1 LAYLIV
7 SSIAYM
13 PVEILAGMCLVP
25 AARLVAEPPC
35 TDVQGY
41 EVLQQTQGDGRG
53 FVDDY

>member
-1 LAYLIV
+1 
-7 SSIAYM
+7 M

>member
-13 PVEILAGMCLVP
+13 PVEILAGMCLLPV
-25 AARLVAEPPC
+25 ARMVAEPPC
-35 TDVQGY
+35 TDGKGY
-41 EVLQQTQGDGRG
+41 EVLQLTQGDGRG